1 MRQLTAEE
9 LAESDVEFYV
19 FEGTVLPED
28 VRKMLELYIGIPV
41 VSIRTGEIAM
51 CYRIPAYLAREWLE
65 RYDAV
70 A

>member
-19 FEGTVLPED
+19 SEGTVLPED

>member
-19 FEGTVLPED
+19 SEGTVLPED

-70 A
+70 G